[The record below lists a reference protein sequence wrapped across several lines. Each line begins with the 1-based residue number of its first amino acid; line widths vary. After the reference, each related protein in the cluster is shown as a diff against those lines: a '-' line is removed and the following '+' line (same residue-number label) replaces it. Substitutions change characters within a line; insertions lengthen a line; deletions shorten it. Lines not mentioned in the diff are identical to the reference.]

1 MPVIRIDSTQRGQ
14 GRDRESMLVTG
25 RINVT
30 ARVGSYPAGSFG
42 LNHLQNIMLT
52 SSTVKQGVTGS
63 VRDPETT
70 YRNTVLLRSIFTG
83 TTGSRSVVG
92 IGAIG
97 STTGA
102 GTTSRAN
109 FMATGY

>member
-1 MPVIRIDSTQRGQ
+1 MPAIRIDSTQRGQ
-14 GRDRESMLVTG
+14 GRDRESLIVTG

-42 LNHLQNIMLT
+42 LNHVQNVSLT
-52 SSTVKQGVTGS
+52 SSTVRRGITGS

-70 YRNTVLLRSIFTG
+70 YRNTVLLRSFIAGSTG
-83 TTGSRSVVG
+83 TRLLTM
-92 IGAIG
+92 AMIG
-97 STTGA
+97 STSGA
-102 GTTSRAN
+102 GSATAAN